1 MIKSHS
7 LKSNAYHLQPGMYAV
22 MSLIPFSF
30 SGCGHDSATKHNEE
44 NRLPNVVLINADDL
58 GYGDLGCYG
67 ATKIQTLNIDRLAQQ
82 GCMFTDFHAA
92 SAVSTPSRYALLT
105 GSYPARIDQ
114 YAPVFLKSP
123 LIIDTAQLTAAE
135 VMKQAGYSTAVI
147 GKWHLGFGNEE
158 PTDWNEELKPGPLEL
173 GFDYYFGIPVVSSA
187 PPFVYV
193 ENHNVVG
200 YDASD
205 PFVYGE
211 KAITDPF
218 PEKSDDNAIGG
229 ARAAHALYADRMVG
243 TTIKDTAVSWIRKHK
258 EDPFFLYLAT
268 TNIHHPFTPATQ
280 FMGKS
285 EAGRYGDFVLE
296 LDWIVGEVM
305 KTLDE
310 EGVADNTL
318 VIFTSDNGGMLNQG
332 GQDAWRAGHH
342 MNGDLLG
349 FKFDAWEGGN
359 RVPFIV
365 RWPGKIKGGTSSD
378 ELLSNVDILATLAS
392 LVGYRLKEG
401 EAPDSYDALPAL
413 LGRHDKPVRDFLVIS
428 PRHKENL
435 AIRKGKW
442 VYISAQEGGGFDG
455 TAIGD
460 GRLGGAAAF
469 LLTGQQNSD
478 IENGRVKPDAPPAQ
492 LYDLENDPWQ
502 TTNLY
507 NKYPEVVNELQEL
520 LSAAIKTETS
530 TRPE

>member
-1 MIKSHS
+1 MIESRSPKSGTGKFPFEVYTAIS
-7 LKSNAYHLQPGMYAV
+7 LLPLTV
-22 MSLIPFSF
+22 
-30 SGCGHDSATKHNEE
+30 SGCINDRAARHGSES
-44 NRLPNVVLINADDL
+44 RLPNVVLINADDI
-58 GYGDLGCYG
+58 GYGDLSCYG
-67 ATKIQTLNIDRLAQQ
+67 ATVINTPNIDLLAQQ
-82 GCMFTDFHAA
+82 GCMYTDFHAA

-105 GSYPARIDQ
+105 GCYPARIDQ
-114 YAPVFLKSP
+114 YAPVFLRSP
-123 LIIDTAQLTAAE
+123 LIIDTAQLTVAR
-135 VMKQAGYSTAVI
+135 VMKEAGYSTAVI
-147 GKWHLGFGNEE
+147 GKWHLGFGNQE
-158 PTDWNEELKPGPLEL
+158 PADWNRELKPGPLEL

-193 ENHNVVG
+193 ENHSVVG
-200 YDASD
+200 YDAGD

-211 KAITDPF
+211 RAVTDSF
-218 PEKSDDNAIGG
+218 PEKSDYSAIGG
-229 ARAAHALYADRMVG
+229 ARAAHALYHDRLAG
-243 TTIKDTAVSWIRKHK
+243 TTIKDTAVSWIRKNK
-258 EDPFFLYLAT
+258 DRPFFLYLAT
-268 TNIHHPFTPATQ
+268 TNIHHPFTPAPQ
-280 FMGKS
+280 FIGKS
-285 EAGRYGDFVLE
+285 KAGRYGDCILE

-310 EGVADNTL
+310 EGVTDNTM

-365 RWPGKIKGGTSSD
+365 RWPGKIKGGSRSD

-392 LVGYRLKEG
+392 LVGHELKEG
-401 EAPDSYDALPAL
+401 EAPDSYNALPAL
-413 LGRHDKPVRDFLVIS
+413 LGRQDKPVRDFLVIS

-478 IENGRVKPDAPPAQ
+478 IENGKVKPGAPPAQ
-492 LYDLENDPWQ
+492 LYDLENDPSQ

-507 NKYPEVVNELQEL
+507 YKYPDVVSELQEL
-520 LSAAIKTETS
+520 LSKAIYTQTA